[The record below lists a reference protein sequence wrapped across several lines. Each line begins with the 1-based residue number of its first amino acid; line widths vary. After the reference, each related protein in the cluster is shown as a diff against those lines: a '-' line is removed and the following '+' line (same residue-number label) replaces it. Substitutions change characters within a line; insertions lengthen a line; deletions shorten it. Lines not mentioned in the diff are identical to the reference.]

1 MRHWPIYMCQYFSKI
16 EDQCSQIIKQ
26 AAKEAFENNMHDHGT
41 IRTIAKVYLSNRE
54 SSVQDSVYHILSD
67 LKLSRIFPAVYF
79 NNINL
84 LEERVQVLLPKRNL
98 VNYPMIDHIFSRD
111 QILSVI
117 WKDKV
122 QHSAME
128 DTVL

>member
-1 MRHWPIYMCQYFSKI
+1 MCQYFSKI
-16 EDQCSQIIKQ
+16 ADQCSQVIKQ
-26 AAKEAFENNMHDHGT
+26 AAKEVFENNMHDHGT

-84 LEERVQVLLPKRNL
+84 LEERVQVLLPKKNL

-122 QHSAME
+122 QHSAVE

>member
-1 MRHWPIYMCQYFSKI
+1 MCQYFSKI
-16 EDQCSQIIKQ
+16 EDQCSQVIKQ

-41 IRTIAKVYLSNRE
+41 VRTISKVYLSNRE

-67 LKLSRIFPAVYF
+67 LKLSRIFPAVFF

-84 LEERVQVLLPKRNL
+84 LEERVQVLLPKKNIE
-98 VNYPMIDHIFSRD
+98 NYPMIDHIFSRD

-122 QHSAME
+122 QQSPME

>member
-1 MRHWPIYMCQYFSKI
+1 MCQYFSKT

-26 AAKEAFENNMHDHGT
+26 TAKEAFENNMHDHGT